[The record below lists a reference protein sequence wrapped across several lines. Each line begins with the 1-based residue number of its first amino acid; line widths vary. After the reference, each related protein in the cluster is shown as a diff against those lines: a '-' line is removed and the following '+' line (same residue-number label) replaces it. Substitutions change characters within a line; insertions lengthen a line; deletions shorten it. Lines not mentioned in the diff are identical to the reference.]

1 MEVYRMGKV
10 TIVRN
15 CGVKI
20 VDKKPDPETST
31 SVNIVALPGMYSY
44 VCKKCRKV
52 IATFRREGAEDKK
65 ICSACEM
72 RELKSFT
79 MMHRARD
86 GLEVFSGIKHEERKQ
101 AEGEEKKE
109 EPEDKLTSEQRKAR
123 IKILGVTI

>member
-1 MEVYRMGKV
+1 MGKV

-31 SVNIVALPGMYSY
+31 PVNIVALPGMYSY

-79 MMHRARD
+79 MMHRAGD
-86 GLEVFSGIKHEERKQ
+86 GLEVFSGIKHEEKH
-101 AEGEEKKE
+101 AESEGKKE
-109 EPEDKLTSEQRKAR
+109 EPEEKLTSEQRKGR
-123 IKILGVTI
+123 IRILGVAT